1 MTLTRPDCVIRIKDK
16 DYYLVADVADM
27 FSVDWRTVM
36 RWLED
41 GKLTRAEYPNGICIP
56 ADEVEAYFKA
66 RNADADRPQ
75 GAPRPGPKPSD
86 GPGRRPS

>member
-16 DYYLVADVADM
+16 DHYLVKDIEEM
-27 FSVDWRTVM
+27 FGVDWRTVM

-41 GKLTRAEYPNGICIP
+41 GKLTRVEYPNGICVP
-56 ADEVEAYFKA
+56 ADEVESFYRA
-66 RNADADRPQ
+66 RKPDGDRPQ

-86 GPGRRPS
+86 GPGRQQ